1 MDLINL
7 LPHKRNTA
15 VTVNGTTYQI
25 DRDGLARGIKKED
38 AAKLLQNVEA
48 WREYTGKAPT
58 KSERPAGARIG
69 LIGNDGSQIP
79 PPDATNPAQDVSANL
94 AAQDQFEA
102 KKKGEAN
109 PPPSEAEKYVVPED
123 GNWPDPADDM
133 PIEYLRQMAEAYEV
147 KHSAKTSKKDLIKK
161 ITAEMYPDG
170 K

>member
-15 VTVNGTTYQI
+15 VTVNGHTYQI
-25 DRDGLARGIKKED
+25 DREGVAKDIQKED

-48 WREYTGKAPT
+48 WRPWDGKTVA
-58 KSERPAGARIG
+58 KAERPAGARIG
-69 LIGNDGSQIP
+69 LIGNNGEQVDTTKTDL
-79 PPDATNPAQDVSANL
+79 DAQTR

-102 KKKGEAN
+102 KKRGEAN
-109 PPPSEAEKYVVPED
+109 PPPSEAEKFEVPED
-123 GNWPDPADDM
+123 GDWPDPTDAM

-147 KHSAKTSKKDLIKK
+147 KHSAKTGKKDLIKK
-161 ITAEMYPDG
+161 ITAKMYPDG